1 MSYSTEP
8 FATTRQPVRG
18 PREPLP
24 RLASTAPPAGG
35 FRRAI
40 PLEKFHDVLLDPEG
54 YSEKYPE
61 ILPLT
66 RRLYKQV
73 GALQTSGTFRRR
85 NEPTRRVP
93 RDRKQHEEH
102 ARASLET
109 TTQTQLARR
118 DSSLQK
124 NAERKRQPRSFLDM
138 SDEIFGTTS
147 QTSQSNNNIYRTPVQ
162 DHNARKRSDLDLME
176 RGEWEDPPHLSV
188 VWTVNVGSGK
198 GVLFEASS
206 MSCCHRSTIPT
217 TLPYVTEDRIT
228 QLCPGISASFDRSEA
243 NVPYSRAY
251 PTSCQSTC

>member
-1 MSYSTEP
+1 MVCAFVVPEVTTKTLSIRARLAWAG
-8 FATTRQPVRG
+8 FCKIGWRLTTRQPVRG

-66 RRLYKQV
+66 RRLYRQV
-73 GALQTSGTFRRR
+73 GALRTSGTFRRR

-93 RDRKQHEEH
+93 RDRKQHAEH
-102 ARASLET
+102 ARASSET

-118 DSSLQK
+118 DSSLHQ

-138 SDEIFGTTS
+138 SDEIFRTTS
-147 QTSQSNNNIYRTPVQ
+147 QTSQSNKNIYRTPVQ

-176 RGEWEDPPHLSV
+176 RGEWEDTPHVSV
-188 VWTVNVGSGK
+188 AWTVNVGPGK
-198 GVLFEASS
+198 GVLFDERPA
-206 MSCCHRSTIPT
+206 CHVATEVQYPPHFL
-217 TLPYVTEDRIT
+217 TLQRT
-228 QLCPGISASFDRSEA
+228 G
-243 NVPYSRAY
+243 
-251 PTSCQSTC
+251 

>member
-24 RLASTAPPAGG
+24 RLASTAPPEGG
-35 FRRAI
+35 FRREI
-40 PLEKFHDVLLDPEG
+40 PPEKFHDVLLDPEG

-66 RRLYKQV
+66 RRLYRQV
-73 GALQTSGTFRRR
+73 GALRTMR

-93 RDRKQHEEH
+93 RDRKQHAEH
-102 ARASLET
+102 ARASSET
-109 TTQTQLARR
+109 TTQTPLHRR
-118 DSSLQK
+118 ISSPYHT
-124 NAERKRQPRSFLDM
+124 ERARQPRSFLDM
-138 SDEIFGTTS
+138 SDDIFGTTL
-147 QTSQSNNNIYRTPVQ
+147 QTSHPNNNIYRTPVQ